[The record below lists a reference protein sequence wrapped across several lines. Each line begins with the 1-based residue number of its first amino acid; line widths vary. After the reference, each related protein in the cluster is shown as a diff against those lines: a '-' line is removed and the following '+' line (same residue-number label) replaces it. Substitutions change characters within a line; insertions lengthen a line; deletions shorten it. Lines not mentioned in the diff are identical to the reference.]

1 MANNSVVVRTAQ
13 DLERK
18 YNLGSL
24 GTVKRNVE
32 ITAQGLQE
40 IQNEL
45 SSMLNALVINLKDVL
60 DSQSEISLWF
70 YSGIPTTSNVPY
82 TSWANPSDHIGDLYY
97 DQNTG
102 YVYQYKEV
110 NGTKLWEINS
120 SPDLVEAMAI
130 TNSETD
136 TSTDHER
143 KVFFDTP
150 TIPYSNGD
158 WWVKTDG
165 SLYICQISKP
175 SGIFEDVDFIDSSKY
190 TDSTTQ
196 KLNEELTVLKGT
208 VTMIS
213 ENYAKFTDLATG
225 GSTTISGDNITTGSI
240 QSNNYIKN
248 VSGTKIAL
256 KNGTIDTKNFK
267 VDAEGNVTCNNATI
281 NGSAILN
288 GGNFSVSKDGILT
301 CAGANFKGTVT
312 GSTINGGTINGTTV
326 NSTSGEIGGFTLGTE
341 EFKGKTNGIY
351 NYSQYDLRIAMA
363 MVMEWIMET
372 NALKNV
378 CDYNNDGEIT
388 SADYWNILNILNGNV
403 DNTKSIA
410 GTFEINSND
419 PKNCISIKKDGE
431 ITASIGVGGIN
442 TNMLTTQNILCS
454 HMTGTSYDDF
464 DGVAINGETG
474 LITLIENGQTGTKIT
489 PSSILTPTLTQTSL
503 EESKKNF
510 EKYTGALEEIKKTDI
525 YKYNLVNESDEQKK
539 HLGFVIGKNYNY
551 SSEITTVDKDGKE
564 IGVDNYSMTSLCLQ
578 AIKEQ
583 QEIIEQLKQEIQT
596 LKEG

>member
-82 TSWANPSDHIGDLYY
+82 TSWANKSDHIGDLYY

-165 SLYICQISKP
+165 NLYICQISKP

-256 KNGTIDTKNFK
+256 EDGTIDAKNFK
-267 VDAEGNVTCNNATI
+267 VDAEGNVTCNNAI
-281 NGSAILN
+281 VNGAAILN
-288 GGNFSVSKDGILT
+288 GDKFKVEKDGTLT
-301 CAGANFKGTVT
+301 CSNANISGTITSSTIKGNTIT
-312 GSTINGGTINGTTV
+312 GGTISGSTITGNTISGGTINGTTV
-326 NSTSGEIGGFTLGTE
+326 NTTSGEIGGWTINENGL
-341 EFKGKTNGIY
+341 TNGKVFINNNGPSTVY
-351 NYSQYDLRIAMA
+351 TVADLIIIRNYIMGLQGFELSDAMIKHYDF
-363 MVMEWIMET
+363 
-372 NALKNV
+372 NG
-378 CDYNNDGEIT
+378 DGQ
-388 SADYWNILNILNGNV
+388 V
-403 DNTKSIA
+403 
-410 GTFEINSND
+410 
-419 PKNCISIKKDGE
+419 
-431 ITASIGVGGIN
+431 TASDYVI
-442 TNMLTTQNILCS
+442 LQNI
-454 HMTGTSYDDF
+454 
-464 DGVAINGETG
+464 
-474 LITLIENGQTGTKIT
+474 
-489 PSSILTPTLTQTSL
+489 
-503 EESKKNF
+503 
-510 EKYTGALEEIKKTDI
+510 
-525 YKYNLVNESDEQKK
+525 
-539 HLGFVIGKNYNY
+539 IG
-551 SSEITTVDKDGKE
+551 I
-564 IGVDNYSMTSLCLQ
+564 SMD
-578 AIKEQ
+578 
-583 QEIIEQLKQEIQT
+583 
-596 LKEG
+596 